1 MSASDFFG
9 DLPKADQ
16 SYDTLESR
24 RLSPPAASI
33 GMTVGD
39 LATKAAEGVQDAAS
53 RFGSE
58 VSSTF
63 TKFGALVPSMSQLTS
78 PGGLKSALGS
88 VAGSLFGASGLT
100 SKSIQD
106 KLVGLTVPGLSA
118 SSANAVLNAAHPE
131 EDKSHLFTL
140 TEIVPDG
147 EDIVLEFL
155 VLPEVTESRSV
166 GYEPVQPA
174 QFPGA
179 FQKYKGTE
187 SVQWTVNAILI
198 SRTTAEA
205 TVNLKNV
212 NMLRG
217 WTMPFFGENT
227 AAMFPGKLGAPP
239 PVLRFKGLRESMIG
253 EVPVVITSLNW
264 SWPRDVDYIPA
275 VSPDGTASNVPFPTV
290 ISVTINLVESFS
302 TTEFNQF
309 DLDSYRMGDMIG
321 AYGNKLPTIPDRSQ
335 LPAQQE
341 AQVIT
346 APSVAGVVS
355 QGATATTLGPMLAK
369 DGQDAKKVTMEQML
383 KLYPGK
389 PAIAERKTV
398 EQPPA
403 GAPPASAT
411 PWYGDWSKAH
421 WF

>member
-24 RLSPPAASI
+24 RLAPPASSI
-33 GMTVGD
+33 GMTVGN

-53 RFGSE
+53 RFGTE

-63 TKFGALVPSMSQLTS
+63 TKFGALVPTMSQLTS
-78 PGGLKSALGS
+78 PGGLKAALGT
-88 VAGSLFGASGLT
+88 VAGSLFGTSGLT
-100 SKSIQD
+100 SKAVQD
-106 KLVGLTVPGLSA
+106 KLVGLTAPGLSA
-118 SSANAVLNAAHPE
+118 KSANAVLNAAHPE
-131 EDKSHLFTL
+131 EDRSHLFTL
-140 TEIVPDG
+140 TEIDQYG
-147 EDIVLEFL
+147 EDLYVLEFL

-187 SVQWTVNAILI
+187 SVQWVVNAILI

-205 TVNLKNV
+205 TVNLRNM

-227 AAMFPGKLGAPP
+227 ATMFPGKLGAPP

-275 VSPDGTASNVPFPTV
+275 VSPDGVASNVPFPTV
-290 ISVTINLVESFS
+290 ISIAIYLVESFS

-321 AYGNKLPTIPDRSQ
+321 AYGNKLPTPPDRSQ
-335 LPAQQE
+335 LPVKQE
-341 AQVIT
+341 AQAIQVP
-346 APSVAGVVS
+346 AP
-355 QGATATTLGPMLAK
+355 TATKVNLEDSSWGGRGKNKTRWTESTNGIKGVLPY
-369 DGQDAKKVTMEQML
+369 GQSTQ
-383 KLYPGK
+383 
-389 PAIAERKTV
+389 AIDERKV
-398 EQPPA
+398 AEQV
-403 GAPPASAT
+403 T
-411 PWYGDWSKAH
+411 QHFDVTN
-421 WF
+421 